1 MTKRS
6 DWQKRLFIG
15 SFLLPGLAL
24 YTLFVAYPTAEGLR
38 ISLMDESL
46 NISLRLVFEGRP
58 AGGSWTDL
66 VGTALVNY
74 KRLLFEITE
83 PVDLYRVRRY
93 LTNSLFLFFFSLLD
107 LLLGFA
113 IAGILSH
120 RPRGARLLR
129 AVYFFPGILS
139 VATAAIMWAMVLHPR
154 HGLLNLMLR
163 AAGAG
168 KSGPTPGS
176 VRSRCCPLPRWLS
189 TRWPFIGVWGSM
201 GVVIL
206 LFTAAIENVPES
218 LHEAARIDG
227 ANGMQ
232 GFLYV
237 TMPLVWE
244 MFRTLLIL
252 RVIGLFGSVTGFST
266 VHILL
271 RAGGGNAWLITN
283 YYHYHAFNAH
293 NWNYAA
299 AIIVAVTVAAIILAA
314 ATLWLTRREP
324 VTY

>member
-139 VATAAIMWAMVLHPR
+139 VAAAAIMWAMVLHPR

-163 AAGAG
+163 AAGLEFWTQ
-168 KSGPTPGS
+168 P
-176 VRSRCCPLPRWLS
+176 WLS
-189 TRWPFIGVWGSM
+189 QVKMLPFAPLALYSLAFIGIWGSM

>member
-6 DWQKRLFIG
+6 DWHKRLFIA

-24 YTLFVAYPTAEGLR
+24 YTLFVAYPAAEGLR
-38 ISLMDESL
+38 ISLMGEGL
-46 NISLRLVFEGRP
+46 NISLRLALDGVT
-58 AGGSWTDL
+58 AGGSWGEL
-66 VGTALVNY
+66 AGAALVHY

-93 LTNSLFLFFFSLLD
+93 LTNSLFLFFLSLFD

-120 RPRGARLLR
+120 KPRGARLLR

-139 VATAAIMWAMVLHPR
+139 VAAAAIMWAMVLHPR

-163 AAGAG
+163 AAGL
-168 KSGPTPGS
+168 GS
-176 VRSRCCPLPRWLS
+176 WTQPWLS
-189 TRWPFIGVWGSM
+189 QVKMLPFAPLALYSLAFIGVWGSM

-293 NWNYAA
+293 NWSYAA

>member
-1 MTKRS
+1 M
-6 DWQKRLFIG
+6 F
-15 SFLLPGLAL
+15 
-24 YTLFVAYPTAEGLR
+24 
-38 ISLMDESL
+38 
-46 NISLRLVFEGRP
+46 FEGRP
-58 AGGSWTDL
+58 AGGSWAEL
-66 VGTALVNY
+66 AGTALANY
-74 KRLLFEITE
+74 KRLLIEITE

-120 RPRGARLLR
+120 KPRGARLMR

-139 VATAAIMWAMVLHPR
+139 VAAAAIMWAMVLHPR

-163 AAGAG
+163 AGG
-168 KSGPTPGS
+168 LGS
-176 VRSRCCPLPRWLS
+176 WTQPWLS
-189 TRWPFIGVWGSM
+189 QVKMLPFAPLALYSLAVIGVWGSM

-299 AIIVAVTVAAIILAA
+299 AIIVAVTVVAIILAA
-314 ATLWLTRREP
+314 ATLRLTRREP

>member
-93 LTNSLFLFFFSLLD
+93 LTNSLFLFLFSLLD

-113 IAGILSH
+113 IAGIL
-120 RPRGARLLR
+120 
-129 AVYFFPGILS
+129 
-139 VATAAIMWAMVLHPR
+139 
-154 HGLLNLMLR
+154 
-163 AAGAG
+163 
-168 KSGPTPGS
+168 
-176 VRSRCCPLPRWLS
+176 
-189 TRWPFIGVWGSM
+189 
-201 GVVIL
+201 
-206 LFTAAIENVPES
+206 
-218 LHEAARIDG
+218 
-227 ANGMQ
+227 
-232 GFLYV
+232 
-237 TMPLVWE
+237 
-244 MFRTLLIL
+244 
-252 RVIGLFGSVTGFST
+252 
-266 VHILL
+266 
-271 RAGGGNAWLITN
+271 
-283 YYHYHAFNAH
+283 
-293 NWNYAA
+293 
-299 AIIVAVTVAAIILAA
+299 
-314 ATLWLTRREP
+314 
-324 VTY
+324 

>member
-15 SFLLPGLAL
+15 QFPLPGLAL

-93 LTNSLFLFFFSLLD
+93 LTNSLFLFLFTLLD

-120 RPRGARLLR
+120 RPRGAACCGQCTSFRHPVGGGCGHHVGHGAAPAAWPAQPDAAGCR
-129 AVYFFPGILS
+129 TGILDPALAEPGKMLPFAPLALYS
-139 VATAAIMWAMVLHPR
+139 VA
-154 HGLLNLMLR
+154 
-163 AAGAG
+163 
-168 KSGPTPGS
+168 
-176 VRSRCCPLPRWLS
+176 
-189 TRWPFIGVWGSM
+189 FIGIWGSM
-201 GVVIL
+201 GVAIL

>member
-6 DWQKRLFIG
+6 DWHKRLFIG

-93 LTNSLFLFFFSLLD
+93 LANSLFLFLFTLLD

-113 IAGILSH
+113 IAGLLTR
-120 RPRGARLLR
+120 RPRGASLLR

-139 VATAAIMWAMVLHPR
+139 VAATAILWAMVLHPR
-154 HGLLNLMLR
+154 YGLLNQMLR
-163 AAGAG
+163 AVGLEFWTQ
-168 KSGPTPGS
+168 P
-176 VRSRCCPLPRWLS
+176 WLS
-189 TRWPFIGVWGSM
+189 QVKMLPFAPLALYSVAFIGIWGGM
-201 GVVIL
+201 GVAIL
-206 LFTAAIENVPES
+206 LFTAAIENVPEA

-227 ANGMQ
+227 ADALQ
-232 GFLYV
+232 GFVYV
-237 TMPLVWE
+237 TVPLVWE

-299 AIIVAVTVAAIILAA
+299 AIIVAVTVVAIILAA
-314 ATLWLTRREP
+314 ATLRLTRREP

>member
-6 DWQKRLFIG
+6 DWQRRLFIG

-58 AGGSWTDL
+58 AGGSWAEL
-66 VGTALVNY
+66 AGTALANY
-74 KRLLFEITE
+74 KRLLIEITE

-120 RPRGARLLR
+120 KPRGARLMR

-139 VATAAIMWAMVLHPR
+139 VAAAAIMWAMVLHPR

-163 AAGAG
+163 AGG
-168 KSGPTPGS
+168 LGS
-176 VRSRCCPLPRWLS
+176 WTQPWLS
-189 TRWPFIGVWGSM
+189 QVKMLPFAPLALYSLAVIGVWGSM

-299 AIIVAVTVAAIILAA
+299 AIIVAVTVVAIILAA
-314 ATLWLTRREP
+314 ATLRLTRREP